1 MNYRET
7 VVVRGGGDLASGVIY
22 RLFQSGYKIF
32 VLDIENPLA
41 VRKNVSFCQAI
52 YDGSIVIEGV
62 EGVFCKNSE
71 DVNRAHN
78 YNKIPV
84 LIDEE
89 GLSIKKIKPDIVIDC
104 ILAKKNMANIVICL
118 GPGL

>member
-22 RLFQSGYKIF
+22 RLFQSGYKLV

-52 YDGSIVIEGV
+52 YNGSIVIERV
-62 EGVFCKNSE
+62 EGVFCKNLE
-71 DVNRAHN
+71 DINKAHN
-78 YNKIPV
+78 QNKIPV
-84 LIDEE
+84 LIDPE
-89 GLSIKKIKPDIVIDC
+89 GLFIEKIKPDIVIDG
-104 ILAKKNMANIVICL
+104 I
-118 GPGL
+118 